1 MTFLLILMGI
11 ALAGAAGIVGY
22 VAYNYFEVA
31 EEFGRQTPQEFFMQE
46 YRAIRN
52 ARLLKEATK

>member
-1 MTFLLILMGI
+1 MGI